1 MYSILELILET
12 NAYGEKALTETQERA
27 CAKMM
32 LQVNECATFVSTY
45 IEQSYG
51 VYLH

>member
-1 MYSILELILET
+1 MCSILELILET
-12 NAYGEKALTETQERA
+12 NAYGEKALTGTQEKA

-32 LQVNECATFVSTY
+32 LQVNECATFINTY

-51 VYLH
+51 VDLF